1 MRILLLT
8 QYFYPEYFKS
18 NDIAFELLKRGHK
31 VEALVGIPNYPEG
44 VYPKG
49 YGLFQKRIE
58 TINGVKVYR
67 CFQTPRGKNATPLGL
82 AINYFSFVISA
93 TMWVLF
99 YFAWKKKYDV
109 IITHEPSPI
118 TQIVPAIILGK
129 IRKIPVYSWIL
140 DIWPDSFITKAGEMA
155 KVLKPSVSAIT
166 EYVYKGS
173 KFVMVSSKGMMPLV
187 NRKFDY
193 SDKLIYFPNWCDDIL
208 ALPLKETV
216 VLPDGFKVMMAG
228 SINSGIGPDSVVK
241 LLEELRDERDF
252 WFVFVGGG
260 TKEQQLRDAIAEKRL
275 TNVVMTG
282 RLPFEQMPA
291 LYAQSDAMIMT
302 LKKTDKPHLKATVPA
317 RLQSYM
323 AAGKPILAM
332 VDGCSQDV
340 IKAADCGYCVDAED
354 YKAMAEKIRKMK
366 SLAEDELNRLG
377 NNSRQFY
384 ERHYQMKGCMDN
396 LEHYL
401 NHPDC
406 VQNPPYPVPE
416 V

>member
-109 IITHEPSPI
+109 ILTHEPSPI

-140 DIWPDSFITKAGEMA
+140 DIWPDSFITKAGGMA

>member
-58 TINGVKVYR
+58 TINGVNVYR

-109 IITHEPSPI
+109 ILTHEPSPI

-140 DIWPDSFITKAGEMA
+140 DIWPDSFITKAGGMA

-291 LYAQSDAMIMT
+291 LYAQSNAMIMT

>member
-44 VYPKG
+44 VYLKG

-93 TMWVLF
+93 TMWVLL

-109 IITHEPSPI
+109 ILTHEPSPI

-140 DIWPDSFITKAGEMA
+140 DIWPDSFITKAGGMA

-173 KFVMVSSKGMMPLV
+173 KFVMVSSKGMIPLV

>member
-1 MRILLLT
+1 MRVLLLT
-8 QYFYPEYFKS
+8 QYFHPEYFKS
-18 NDIAFELLKRGHK
+18 NDIAFELVKRGYE

-44 VYPKG
+44 VYPKS
-49 YGLFQKRIE
+49 YGLFRKRVE
-58 TINGVKVYR
+58 TVNGVKVYR
-67 CFQTPRGKNATPLGL
+67 CFQTPRGRKASPIGL
-82 AINYFSFVISA
+82 AINYLSFVISA

-109 IITHEPSPI
+109 ILTHEPSPI

-129 IRKIPVYSWIL
+129 IRKTPVYSWIL
-140 DIWPDSFITKAGEMA
+140 DIWPDSFISKAGGMA
-155 KVLKPSVSAIT
+155 KFLKPSVSAIT
-166 EYVYKGS
+166 EYVYRGS

-187 NRKFDY
+187 NRKHDY
-193 SDKLIYFPNWCDDIL
+193 TEKLVYFPNWCDDIL
-208 ALPLKETV
+208 SLPVKESV
-216 VLPDGFKVMMAG
+216 KLPDGFKVMMAG
-228 SINSGIGPDSVVK
+228 SINRGIGPDAVIK
-241 LLEELRDERDF
+241 LTEELRNEDNL
-252 WFVFVGGG
+252 WLVFVGGG
-260 TKEQQLRDAIAEKRL
+260 TKEQEMRDAFKEKGI

-291 LYAQSDAMIMT
+291 LYAQADAMLMT
-302 LKKTDKPHLKATVPA
+302 LLKTDKPHLKATVPA

-354 YKAMAEKIRKMK
+354 YQAMADKIRKMK

-377 NNSRQFY
+377 KNSRQFY
-384 ERHYQMKGCMDN
+384 ERHYQMKGCMNN